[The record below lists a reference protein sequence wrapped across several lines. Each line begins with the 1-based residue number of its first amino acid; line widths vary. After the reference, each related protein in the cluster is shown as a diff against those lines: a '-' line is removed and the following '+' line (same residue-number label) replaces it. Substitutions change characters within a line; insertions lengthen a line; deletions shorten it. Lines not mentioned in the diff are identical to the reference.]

1 MVAAMREKGFL
12 GSSFI
17 LLLSLCA
24 CEGIQSYAPPVTK
37 DNDKGLTCAQIEMEI
52 NEAETYRHQA
62 VENRSFSLANL
73 MSPFR
78 YPATAMNADKA
89 VTATEQRSAYLKQIY
104 GIRRCGSQETKLQEA
119 RMAQPPY
126 AQPQQ
131 AYLPP
136 QAVMRG
142 YAPAPY
148 NQAPYQA
155 NTFNGQNAM
164 QMAAPSSA
172 PPANWPAPP
181 PPIGAYPP
189 AGVPVQP
196 MSPPPVAQSPAP
208 PMAQPVEQAA
218 ALPVQPGGNAPS
230 VQLTPP
236 DEAQPVGGE
245 PIMRRQPGYM
255 EF

>member
-1 MVAAMREKGFL
+1 
-12 GSSFI
+12 
-17 LLLSLCA
+17 
-24 CEGIQSYAPPVTK
+24 
-37 DNDKGLTCAQIEMEI
+37 MEI

-62 VENRSFSLANL
+62 VENRSFSLTNL
-73 MSPFR
+73 VSPFR
-78 YPATAMNADKA
+78 YPSTAMNADKA
-89 VTATEQRSAYLKQIY
+89 ITATEQRSAYLKQIY
-104 GIRRCGSQETKLQEA
+104 GIRRCGSPETKLQEA

-126 AQPQQ
+126 VQPQQ
-131 AYLPP
+131 AYMQPQQAHMPP

-196 MSPPPVAQSPAP
+196 ASPP
-208 PMAQPVEQAA
+208 PMAQAPVAPPPVEQAA
-218 ALPVQPGGNAPS
+218 ALPIQPGGNAPS
-230 VQLTPP
+230 AELTPP
-236 DEAQPVGGE
+236 DEAQPVDGV
-245 PIMRRQPGYM
+245 PVLRQQPGYM